1 MKREPARCP
10 HRPRSDDGGGD
21 KETMISNFIRIVL
34 GIAVLAVAAWP
45 AAGGAADLVETIKTI
60 KPGIVGVGVHDPL
73 ARPVNRLAGTGFAV
87 MDGNHAVTNLHVVRD
102 KVKPGE
108 RAKLAVFVGEGRKI
122 DARPAEVVAEDAR
135 HDMAVLAFDG
145 PALKPLPMN
154 GSKVIEEGTDIA
166 FTGFPIGA
174 VYGLHPVTHRGMV
187 SAVTPIV
194 IPQASSRNL
203 DPEMV
208 RRLKDPFNVFQ
219 LDATAYPGNSG
230 SPVFEGKTG
239 EVIAV
244 ISSVFVKESKEN
256 ILEDPSGITFAIPI
270 QYALRLL
277 NDLDTKPVPE

>member
-1 MKREPARCP
+1 MMVKPARILAMVVFL
-10 HRPRSDDGGGD
+10 
-21 KETMISNFIRIVL
+21 T
-34 GIAVLAVAAWP
+34 IAGWP
-45 AAGGAADLVETIKTI
+45 AGVTAAGLVETIKAI
-60 KPGIVGVGVHDPL
+60 KPGIVAVGVHDPL

-122 DARPAEVVAEDAR
+122 DARPATVVAEDAR
-135 HDMAVLAFDG
+135 HDMAVLTFEG
-145 PALKPLPMN
+145 TPLKPLAMN
-154 GSKVIEEGTDIA
+154 GTQVIEEGTEVA

-208 RRLKDPFNVFQ
+208 RRLKNPFNVFQ

-230 SPVFEGKTG
+230 SPVFDAETGK
-239 EVIAV
+239 VIAV

-256 ILEDPSGITFAIPI
+256 LLEDPSGITFAIPI

-277 NDLDTKPVPE
+277 NDLDTPASE